1 MKPAIQQWISVHVP
15 YESGRWWYFPFSDP
29 YGSMQDMF
37 LTCLKSTW
45 VLKFWATV
53 WSVQEEQCWLRFCE
67 ESAPKSHMGI
77 GWSFAQVGAFR
88 TTIER
93 MTQGHLYFDWEN
105 LPLQNQTWQ
114 WEIHHLFMY
123 ISLPFQCLSLL
134 WSTYSIRP
142 SKPSQIKT
150 VSKELELEGRGFF
163 LFAQVQVL
171 LS

>member
-1 MKPAIQQWISVHVP
+1 MKPPIQQWISFHVP

-29 YGSMQDMF
+29 YGSMQDMLF

-53 WSVQEEQCWLRFCE
+53 YRKCTGRTML
-67 ESAPKSHMGI
+67 
-77 GWSFAQVGAFR
+77 VGAFR

-123 ISLPFQCLSLL
+123 ISLTFQCLSLL
-134 WSTYSIRP
+134 WSTYSIRA
-142 SKPSQIKT
+142 SKLSQIKT

-163 LFAQVQVL
+163 FLVQQVQVL